1 MYIKTTNTETAKTTQ
16 ETFKFRNMAEKPEI
30 KLTFLGGAGAIGAS
44 CTLVQIGET
53 RLVVDCGIR
62 MNAPGR
68 PLPDLSVLNDSKVDA
83 IMLTHAHTDHS
94 GGLPVLC
101 DAFPGTPVFATPP
114 TIDLISILFSDALKI
129 SSMERDGEVP
139 LYSKAQVE
147 RVILNAV
154 PVGFYQQKI
163 INDITITFLPAAHIL
178 GAAMVHLATPAG
190 AVLFSGDYSV
200 SVAGTVPSLDKPSL
214 PVDLL
219 ISESTYGNRLHE
231 DRTIAQNRL
240 VQQVREVLEN
250 NGKVLIPSFAIG
262 RAQEVIL
269 ILQNALRSKKIPSVP
284 VYVDGMVRDVCT
296 LYKKY
301 ETYVTNRLAK
311 QIRSQPDP
319 FFSNGIV
326 PVTTKQ
332 MREVVTEKGPCVIVA
347 SSGMLTGGA
356 SAFYARK
363 MLSNEHDAIL
373 LTGYQ
378 DEESPGRAL
387 LALASQM
394 GNRTY
399 ELSGE
404 TIDVKATVATFN
416 LSAHAD
422 RLQMASLIESVHPRT
437 VLLVHGDNQ
446 AREALRSSIQIQ
458 DCHLLNDGESI
469 VRSFPVRKS
478 AVPEVQLLPQAADEA
493 RIRAIVGAPG
503 ETPVKVSDAAKLW
516 FGSKVS
522 AQTIDLFMNTLETLR
537 IARRDDVRRNYC
549 YVLASDTLT
558 NDSDEIQLEKRLKDE
573 NPKGKLL
580 EYCMKRKLEY
590 PRFDIETGE
599 GYHYASATLS
609 VNGAELI
616 SQKWKALS
624 VKTAQQLASEEL
636 LKRLAGEDRG
646 QKTEDSGEADF
657 ASPVNPVISE
667 KIIEVEREM
676 YEQFKINNFKGRL
689 FEYCSVN
696 KIKVPSF
703 ICQTASGKHL
713 VKIHDHHSSFET
725 DWYSSPVKIISQ
737 QAAAG
742 AFLEYLNKA
751 ISESDTQK
759 DVENAGTD
767 CNNLQKRKS
776 TSDPRNFINKLLQT
790 KEFIDFGYSMIGA
803 EQVHNQ
809 TFFSVT
815 AWAVLPDTTRIES
828 PVISATSKKDAQYQC
843 ASKLLEMYYFQE

>member
-1 MYIKTTNTETAKTTQ
+1 MP
-16 ETFKFRNMAEKPEI
+16 EKPEI
-30 KLTFLGGAGAIGAS
+30 KLTFLGGAGSIGAS
-44 CTLVQIGET
+44 CTLIQIGET

-68 PLPDLSVLNDSKVDA
+68 PLPDLSVLSDHSIDA
-83 IMLTHAHTDHS
+83 IILTHAHTDHS

-101 DAFPGTPVFATPP
+101 DAFPGASVYATSP

-129 SSMERDGEVP
+129 SSMERDGEIP

-147 RVILNAV
+147 RVLLNAV
-154 PVGFYQQKI
+154 PVGFYQQKTV
-163 INDITITFLPAAHIL
+163 NDITITFLPAAHIL

-214 PVDLL
+214 PVDML

-284 VYVDGMVRDVCT
+284 VYVDGMVRDVCSI
-296 LYKKY
+296 YKKY

-311 QIRSQPDP
+311 QIRSQSDP
-319 FFSNGIV
+319 FFTNGIV
-326 PVTTKQ
+326 GVTSPQ
-332 MREVVTEKGPCVIVA
+332 MRSSVTEKGPCVIVA

-356 SAFYARK
+356 SNFYARK
-363 MLSNEHDAIL
+363 MLGNEHDAIL

-387 LALASQM
+387 LALASQS
-394 GNRTY
+394 GSKTY

-469 VRSFPVRKS
+469 VRSYPVRKFV
-478 AVPEVQLLPQAADEA
+478 VPEVKQLPVATDEA

-503 ETPVKVSDAAKLW
+503 EKPVKVSDAAQLW

-522 AQTIDLFMNTLETLR
+522 GQTIDLFMNALENLR
-537 IARRDDVRRNYC
+537 IARRDDERRNYC

-580 EYCMKRKLEY
+580 EYCMKHKLEY
-590 PRFDIETGE
+590 PRFDIERGD
-599 GYHYASATLS
+599 GYHYATAILS
-609 VNGAELI
+609 VNGTELV

-636 LKRLAGEDRG
+636 LRTVDGGRRTENAEGWE
-646 QKTEDSGEADF
+646 QKSEND
-657 ASPVNPVISE
+657 VISE
-667 KIIEVEREM
+667 KIIEVESAA
-676 YEQFKINNFKGRL
+676 YEQLKISNFKGKL
-689 FEYCSVN
+689 FEFCSVN
-696 KIKVPSF
+696 KIKIPSF

-713 VKIHDHHSSFET
+713 VKIHDHRSYFET

-742 AFLEYLNKA
+742 AFLEFLNKTL
-751 ISESDTQK
+751 SSLDTQAGS
-759 DVENAGTD
+759 ENVDTD
-767 CNNLQKRKS
+767 SIIVQNRKT
-776 TSDPRNFINKLLQT
+776 TSDPRNIINKLLQT
-790 KEFIDFGYSMIGA
+790 KEVIDFGYTVIGA
-803 EQVHNQ
+803 EQVNNQ

-815 AWAVLPDTTRIES
+815 AWAVLPDKTRIES
-828 PVISATSKKDAQYQC
+828 PVISAMSKKDAQYQC
-843 ASKLLEMYYFQE
+843 ASKLLEMYYQIE

>member
-1 MYIKTTNTETAKTTQ
+1 MS
-16 ETFKFRNMAEKPEI
+16 EKPEI
-30 KLTFLGGAGAIGAS
+30 KLTFLGGAGSIGAS
-44 CTLVQIGET
+44 CTLIQVGET

-68 PLPDLSVLNDSKVDA
+68 PLPDLSVLSDHTVDA
-83 IMLTHAHTDHS
+83 IILTHAHTDHS

-101 DAFPGTPVFATPP
+101 DAFPAAPVYATPP
-114 TIDLISILFSDALKI
+114 TLDLISILFSDALKI
-129 SSMERDGEVP
+129 SSIERDGEVP

-147 RVILNAV
+147 RVLLNAV
-154 PVGFYQQKI
+154 PVGFYQQKTV
-163 INDITITFLPAAHIL
+163 NDITITFLPAAHIL

-219 ISESTYGNRLHE
+219 ISEATYGNRLHE
-231 DRTIAQNRL
+231 DREIAQNRL

-284 VYVDGMVRDVCT
+284 VYVDGMVRDICSV
-296 LYKKY
+296 YKKY
-301 ETYVTNRLAK
+301 EAYVTNRLAK
-311 QIRSQPDP
+311 QIRNQPDP
-319 FFSNGIV
+319 FFTNGIV
-326 PVTTKQ
+326 GVTSPQ
-332 MREVVTEKGPCVIVA
+332 MRGSVTEKGPCVIVA

-363 MLSNEHDAIL
+363 ILGNEHDSIL

-387 LALASQM
+387 LALASQT
-394 GNRTY
+394 GPRTY
-399 ELSGE
+399 EMTGE
-404 TIDVKATVATFN
+404 CIDVKATVATFN

-422 RLQMASLIESVHPRT
+422 RIQMASLIESVHPRT

-469 VRSFPVRKS
+469 VRSYPVRKS
-478 AVPEVQLLPQAADEA
+478 VVSEVKQLPVASDEA
-493 RIRAIVGAPG
+493 RIRAILGAPG
-503 ETPVKVSDAAKLW
+503 EKPVKVSDAALLW

-522 AQTIDLFMNTLETLR
+522 AQAIDLFMNTLENLG

-558 NDSDEIQLEKRLKDE
+558 NDSDEILLEKRLKDE

-580 EYCMKRKLEY
+580 EYCMKHKLEY
-590 PRFDIETGE
+590 PRFNIETGD
-599 GYHYASATLS
+599 GYHYATAVLS
-609 VNGAELI
+609 VNGVESV

-636 LKRLAGEDRG
+636 LRMVGGGGKAVGSG
-646 QKTEDSGEADF
+646 QKTVDGGQGTVDSEWELATSANFVDR
-657 ASPVNPVISE
+657 E
-667 KIIEVEREM
+667 KVIEVGNDLWELL
-676 YEQFKINNFKGRL
+676 KINNYKGKL
-689 FEYCSVN
+689 YEFCSVN
-696 KIKVPSF
+696 KIKIPSF
-703 ICQTASGKHL
+703 ISQTVSGKHI
-713 VKIHDHHSSFET
+713 VKIRDHRSSFET
-725 DWYSSPVKIISQ
+725 DWFSSPVKIISQ
-737 QAAAG
+737 QAAAE
-742 AFLEYLNKA
+742 AFLEYLNKI
-751 ISESDTQK
+751 ISTPDTQI
-759 DVENAGTD
+759 DMDGAGTD
-767 CNNLQKRKS
+767 FKNAQNRTPASDSRNL
-776 TSDPRNFINKLLQT
+776 INKLLQT
-790 KEFIDFGYSMIGA
+790 KEIIDFGYNVIGA
-803 EQVHNQ
+803 EQVNNQ

-815 AWAVLPDTTRIES
+815 AWAVLPDKSRIES
-828 PVISATSKKDAQYQC
+828 PVISAMSKKDAQYQC
-843 ASKLLEMYYFQE
+843 ASKLLEIYYFQE

>member
-1 MYIKTTNTETAKTTQ
+1 MSEKT
-16 ETFKFRNMAEKPEI
+16 EI
-30 KLTFLGGAGAIGAS
+30 NVTFLGGAGSIGAS

-62 MNAPGR
+62 MNAPER
-68 PLPDLSVLNDSKVDA
+68 PLPDLSVLSDRNVDA
-83 IMLTHAHTDHS
+83 ILLTHAHTDHS

-101 DAFPGTPVFATPP
+101 DAFPMAPVYATPP
-114 TIDLISILFSDALKI
+114 TIDLVSILFCDALKT

-147 RVILNAV
+147 RVMLNAV
-154 PVGFYQQKI
+154 PVGFYQQKTV
-163 INDITITFLPAAHIL
+163 NDITITFLPAAHIL

-190 AVLFSGDYSV
+190 TVLFSGDYSV

-240 VQQVREVLEN
+240 VQQVREILEN

-311 QIRSQPDP
+311 QIRNQPDP
-319 FFSNGIV
+319 FFTNGIV

-332 MREVVTEKGPCVIVA
+332 MRTTVTEKGPCVIVA
-347 SSGMLTGGA
+347 SSGMLNGGA

-363 MLSNEHDAIL
+363 MLGNEHDAIL

-387 LALASQM
+387 LALTSKT
-394 GNRTY
+394 GNKTY

-404 TIDVKATVATFN
+404 TVDVKATVATFN

-437 VLLVHGDNQ
+437 VLLVHGDSQ
-446 AREALRSSIQIQ
+446 ARETLRSSIQIP

-469 VRSFPVRKS
+469 VRSFPIRKLI
-478 AVPEVQLLPQAADEA
+478 APVVQQLPEASDEA

-503 ETPVKVSDAAKLW
+503 EKPVRVSDAAQLW

-522 AQTIDLFMNTLETLR
+522 AQTIDLFMNSLETLG

-549 YVLASDTLT
+549 YVLPSETLP

-590 PRFDIETGE
+590 PRFDIETGD
-599 GYHYASATLS
+599 GFHYATARLG
-609 VNGAELI
+609 VNRVELV
-616 SQKWKALS
+616 SQRWKALS

-636 LKRLAGEDRG
+636 LKCLSVETEGRG
-646 QKTEDSGEADF
+646 LKTVDGIQCDSGQADSV
-657 ASPVNPVISE
+657 SPVNSVNAG
-667 KIIEVEREM
+667 KIIEVESDA
-676 YEQFKINNFKGRL
+676 YELLKINNPKGKL
-689 FEYCSVN
+689 YEFCSVN

-703 ICQTASGKHL
+703 ICQTVSGMHL
-713 VKIHDHHSSFET
+713 VKIRDHCSSFET
-725 DWYSSPVKIISQ
+725 DRYSSSVKLISQ
-737 QAAAG
+737 QAAAE
-742 AFLEYLNKA
+742 AFLDYLNKTLQ
-751 ISESDTQK
+751 SPDSQTGMECVESICTSIQ
-759 DVENAGTD
+759 N
-767 CNNLQKRKS
+767 RKPA
-776 TSDPRNFINKLLQT
+776 SDPRNIINKLLQT
-790 KEFIDFGYSMIGA
+790 REFIDFGYTTIGV
-803 EQVHNQ
+803 EQVNNQ
-809 TFFSVT
+809 TFFSVI
-815 AWAVLPDTTRIES
+815 AWAVLSDTTRIES
-828 PVISATSKKDAQYQC
+828 PVISAMSKKDAQYQC
-843 ASKLLEMYYFQE
+843 ASKLLEMYYLQE

>member
-1 MYIKTTNTETAKTTQ
+1 
-16 ETFKFRNMAEKPEI
+16 MAEKTEI
-30 KLTFLGGAGAIGAS
+30 KLTFLGGAGSIGAS
-44 CTLVQIGET
+44 CTLVQIGAT
-53 RLVVDCGIR
+53 RLIVDCGIR
-62 MNAPGR
+62 MNAPDR
-68 PLPDLSVLNDSKVDA
+68 PLPDLSVLSDCSVDA
-83 IMLTHAHTDHS
+83 IILTHAHTDHS

-101 DAFPGTPVFATPP
+101 DAFPAAPVFATPP

-147 RVILNAV
+147 RVMLNAV
-154 PVGFYQQKI
+154 PVGFYQQKTV
-163 INDITITFLPAAHIL
+163 NDITITFLPAAHIL

-200 SVAGTVPSLDKPSL
+200 SVAGTVPSLDKTSL

-269 ILQNALRSKKIPSVP
+269 ILQNALRSKKIPQVP

-311 QIRSQPDP
+311 QIRNQPDP
-319 FFSNGIV
+319 FFTNGIV
-326 PVTTKQ
+326 GVTTPQ
-332 MREVVTEKGPCVIVA
+332 MRTSVTEKGPCVIVA

-363 MLSNEHDAIL
+363 MLGNEHDAIL

-387 LALASQM
+387 LALASQT
-394 GNRTY
+394 GSRTY
-399 ELSGE
+399 DMSGE
-404 TIDVKATVATFN
+404 RIDVKATVATFN

-446 AREALRSSIQIQ
+446 AREALRSSLQIR

-478 AVPEVQLLPQAADEA
+478 AAPVMTQQLPQSTDEA

-503 ETPVKVSDAAKLW
+503 EKPVKVSDAALLW
-516 FGSKVS
+516 FGEKVS
-522 AQTIDLFMNTLETLR
+522 APTLDLFMNALETLG

-549 YVLASDTLT
+549 HVLASDTLAD
-558 NDSDEIQLEKRLKDE
+558 DSDEIQLEKRLKDE

-580 EYCMKRKLEY
+580 EYCMKHKLEY
-590 PRFDIETGE
+590 PRFDIETEDGF
-599 GYHYASATLS
+599 HYATANLS
-609 VNGAELI
+609 VNGSVLE

-624 VKTAQQLASEEL
+624 IKTAQQLASEEL
-636 LKRLAGEDRG
+636 LKVVSGG
-646 QKTEDSGEADF
+646 QKTEGVGLRTVDGGQKAEDGCSENAVF
-657 ASPVNPVISE
+657 SE
-667 KIIEVEREM
+667 KVIEVGPEM
-676 YEQFKINNFKGRL
+676 AEQLKISNYKGKL
-689 FEYCSVN
+689 YEYCSVH
-696 KIKVPSF
+696 KIKIPSF

-713 VKIHDHHSSFET
+713 VKIRDHRSCFET
-725 DWYSSPVKIISQ
+725 DWYSSPAKILSQ

-742 AFLEYLNKA
+742 AFLEYLNT
-751 ISESDTQK
+751 SLEPLDT
-759 DVENAGTD
+759 DTGLTPAVTVEN
-767 CNNLQKRKS
+767 RKPAN
-776 TSDPRNFINKLLQT
+776 DPRNLINKLLQIR
-790 KEFIDFGYSMIGA
+790 EFVDFGYTVINT
-803 EQVHNQ
+803 EQVNSQ
-809 TFFSVT
+809 TFFSVN

-828 PVISATSKKDAQYQC
+828 PVISAMSKKDAQYQC
-843 ASKLLEMYYFQE
+843 ASKLLEMYYLQE